1 MQLDTSM
8 TPPAESRNRQRD
20 KAKLYKTYI
29 STSAVGLEVVLS
41 VGIGAL
47 FGLWLDNRF
56 ACRPWGLLFGFV
68 VGIVASAQRLAH
80 FAKGYLRQNTRE

>member
-1 MQLDTSM
+1 MT
-8 TPPAESRNRQRD
+8 TPPNPRHRQSD
-20 KAKLYKTYI
+20 KARLYKTYI

-56 ACRPWGLLFGFV
+56 GRHPWGLLFGFV
-68 VGIVASAQRLAH
+68 VGIAAAARRLVH
-80 FAKGYLRQNTRE
+80 FAKGYLRRARE